1 MSKTSVN
8 KTLEI
13 TPEEYARLRY
23 IKDVGDRRADA
34 LISDGIKSVYDLL
47 TYFPVRYIDR
57 KNAGSVRD
65 IIATYNNFYSSNNN
79 YYFDFANLYSQKPQN
94 TSSTISNTVEKY
106 QLFTEKNT
114 PTFSKKVELLK
125 TAKRFEFTK
134 EILNKKSFF
143 ATLKQEVNILGRV
156 VGAELINY
164 SYRKKRLVLT
174 MRDFTGCIFE
184 ILFFQYAD
192 SYYKK
197 YKKGDV
203 LIVSGRPE
211 IKFDKLQFI
220 HPTEILI
227 LNEGD
232 EHNPSVLD
240 NITPIYSLKKGMKNA
255 RINNSLLK
263 SIIHN
268 AFDKYEKYIE
278 ELPDSLSR
286 DIREQFVM
294 KYEDNGSKKEII
306 LPTLK
311 DALYSLHFP
320 KNTLDAEWALYR
332 MKIEELLV
340 YQLAIKIK
348 NIKDVKNESGIIIKE
363 KSKSARKLFDK
374 LPFALSPDQR
384 AVLWDFA
391 KDFAS
396 GKPMTRLL
404 QGDVGSGKTI
414 VSILTMLMVIDAGY
428 QVVMLAPTEIL
439 AEQHFHTISNLLNDF
454 DNVHIAQLTG
464 GMRKKAK
471 AELCEKLL
479 SGEANLIIG
488 THALFQKDIKY
499 KNLGLIVIDEQH
511 RFGVKQRG
519 DLIKLAEESMD
530 NNYVPHVLYMSATP
544 IPRTLTM
551 SLYGDLKVS
560 VIKTMPKNRLPIKT
574 KIVFENQRNNMFNFI
589 NNEII
594 KGRQA
599 YIVYPLIE
607 KSDKLE
613 LKSAIEHH
621 RIIQNQIFPHL
632 KCGLVHGQMAWNEKE
647 EVMNK
652 FLNKEFDILVAT
664 TVIEVGIDVPN
675 ASVMVIENAERFG
688 LSQLHQLRGRV
699 GRGNEQSYCF
709 LMTQDNFK
717 YQLSKKQDDDEQI
730 NAVIRLKTMQGTND
744 GFEIAEVDAEIRGSG
759 DLYGTAQAGFLKQF
773 NFSNI
778 QRDVDALSQAYTIA
792 DQIIESDE
800 NLSQENHK
808 VLKEKIL
815 KKLEVYKIA

>member
-65 IIATYNNFYSSNNN
+65 IIAAYNNFYSSNNN

-94 TSSTISNTVEKY
+94 TSNTISNNVEKY

-220 HPTEILI
+220 HPTEILV

-286 DIREQFVM
+286 DIREQFVL

-374 LPFALSPDQR
+374 LPFAL
-384 AVLWDFA
+384 
-391 KDFAS
+391 
-396 GKPMTRLL
+396 
-404 QGDVGSGKTI
+404 I
-414 VSILTMLMVIDAGY
+414 
-428 QVVMLAPTEIL
+428 
-439 AEQHFHTISNLLNDF
+439 
-454 DNVHIAQLTG
+454 HIP
-464 GMRKKAK
+464 
-471 AELCEKLL
+471 
-479 SGEANLIIG
+479 
-488 THALFQKDIKY
+488 AL
-499 KNLGLIVIDEQH
+499 
-511 RFGVKQRG
+511 
-519 DLIKLAEESMD
+519 
-530 NNYVPHVLYMSATP
+530 
-544 IPRTLTM
+544 
-551 SLYGDLKVS
+551 
-560 VIKTMPKNRLPIKT
+560 
-574 KIVFENQRNNMFNFI
+574 
-589 NNEII
+589 
-594 KGRQA
+594 
-599 YIVYPLIE
+599 
-607 KSDKLE
+607 
-613 LKSAIEHH
+613 
-621 RIIQNQIFPHL
+621 
-632 KCGLVHGQMAWNEKE
+632 
-647 EVMNK
+647 
-652 FLNKEFDILVAT
+652 
-664 TVIEVGIDVPN
+664 
-675 ASVMVIENAERFG
+675 ER
-688 LSQLHQLRGRV
+688 
-699 GRGNEQSYCF
+699 
-709 LMTQDNFK
+709 
-717 YQLSKKQDDDEQI
+717 
-730 NAVIRLKTMQGTND
+730 
-744 GFEIAEVDAEIRGSG
+744 
-759 DLYGTAQAGFLKQF
+759 
-773 NFSNI
+773 
-778 QRDVDALSQAYTIA
+778 
-792 DQIIESDE
+792 
-800 NLSQENHK
+800 
-808 VLKEKIL
+808 
-815 KKLEVYKIA
+815 